1 MNKRKLKQRKIT
13 AKKKKLHKKELED
26 SEGIRRKKSNKPE
39 MSLTTYNIIKIV
51 LVVAML
57 ISFFTFSTL
66 LLPLFLAYTSL
77 YYFSTWA
84 ERKINRQFNKENKKK
99 IFKVDASL
107 AFITLVVAI
116 STTFY
121 SFSTMVGNR
130 FNSIS
135 SYFYRIMS
143 LSTGVRKSGGGSTGF
158 GGKPSGF
165 QKPSGGTGS
174 MGGRPSRPN
183 FDMNDL
189 PIEFAFNQILS
200 SIVQI
205 LVFSVIIVGAL
216 TALWYFY
223 KTFIKKNRLVIKEN
237 EKNDWTF
244 SKDDLIKL
252 LEEEI

>member
-13 AKKKKLHKKELED
+13 AKKKKVYKKELED
-26 SEGIRRKKSNKPE
+26 SEGMRRKSNKPE
-39 MSLTTYNIIKIV
+39 MSLTTYNIIKIA
-51 LVVAML
+51 LVIAML
-57 ISFFTFSTL
+57 LSFFTFSTL

-77 YYFSTWA
+77 YYFSSWA
-84 ERKINRQFNKENKKK
+84 ERKINRQYNKENKKK

-107 AFITLVVAI
+107 AFITLVVSI
-116 STTFY
+116 SSAFY

-143 LSTGVRKSGGGSTGF
+143 LSTGVRKSGGGSMGF
-158 GGKPSGF
+158 GDKPSGF

-174 MGGRPSRPN
+174 MGGRPSRPD

-205 LVFSVIIVGAL
+205 LVFSVIIVGGL

-223 KTFIKKNRLVIKEN
+223 KTFIKKKRLVIKEN

-244 SKDDLIKL
+244 SKDELINL